1 MKSTATGKREVAVR
15 YGGIKLSE
23 GRQQGAQGRAKV
35 RKDVAVLER
44 QDRLGNKEKEAKGRG
59 LWGHGCVND
68 PDLLVTHQIK
78 HLCSL
83 FCANCTTTKSVKRL
97 FEMIINRITLS
108 ELSHGGSDVADAGA
122 IPAVSPCVSQRPGL
136 ALFHQGRAPQF
147 WQRAGKRG
155 HQREGHE

>member
-59 LWGHGCVND
+59 CRWEDSCSCKGERRQCWNQ
-68 PDLLVTHQIK
+68 DLGSTLPTLLP
-78 HLCSL
+78 HLC
-83 FCANCTTTKSVKRL
+83 NV
-97 FEMIINRITLS
+97 
-108 ELSHGGSDVADAGA
+108 
-122 IPAVSPCVSQRPGL
+122 P
-136 ALFHQGRAPQF
+136 
-147 WQRAGKRG
+147 
-155 HQREGHE
+155 